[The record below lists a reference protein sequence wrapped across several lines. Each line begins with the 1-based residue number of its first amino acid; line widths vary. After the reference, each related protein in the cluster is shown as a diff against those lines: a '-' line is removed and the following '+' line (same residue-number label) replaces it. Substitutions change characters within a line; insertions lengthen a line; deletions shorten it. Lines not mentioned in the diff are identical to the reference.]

1 MSVCCVS
8 VRFMTVSTIEW
19 GSQEGVFSVM
29 ARVERDDNAV
39 RPVGGRLVVKCA
51 VSGEF
56 VCFSY

>member
-1 MSVCCVS
+1 
-8 VRFMTVSTIEW
+8 MTVSTIEW